1 MISRHLQLI
10 SSQFST
16 VPLYTLVA
24 AIHPPLRFLKPP
36 APPLPP
42 QFELLL
48 TIMSTFKWFMI
59 VDDS

>member
-24 AIHPPLRFLKPP
+24 AIHLPLRFLKPP
-36 APPLPP
+36 APPAPP
-42 QFELLL
+42 VW
-48 TIMSTFKWFMI
+48 TFIDYHVNVQM
-59 VDDS
+59 VHDSWW